1 MRTEGLRTERIPH
14 TLPERVKLA
23 HLPTPVE
30 FLPRLSRETGRNIF
44 VKRDDF
50 TGFEVSGNKV
60 RKLEFA
66 LHEALSQGARVLITC
81 GGLQSNHARA
91 SAAVA
96 RKKGLLC
103 HLVLRGDART
113 ETQGNLLLDA
123 LFGARITHLPPQ
135 RFQEAS
141 GEMMEALKAR
151 YDKEG
156 LPAYILPMGASNAIG
171 TFGYAAAYEEILSQE
186 GTPPYDAIL
195 CAVGSGGTYAGL
207 VLGNILHGR
216 RHRILGV
223 PVCDDAAYFREI
235 TKGLVEECLLRLG
248 VEAQV
253 REEDLRF
260 LEGFVGRG
268 YALTTPAELEFLQE
282 MARKEGLLLDPVYTG
297 KAFRGM
303 VESLETSDL
312 EGAERILFLH
322 TGGQFG
328 LFPMAADF
336 SIPTGE
342 ENAGEAPLDRDH
354 GF

>member
-1 MRTEGLRTERIPH
+1 MSKEGISY
-14 TLPERVKLA
+14 TLPKREKLA

-30 FLPRLSRETGRNIF
+30 LLPRLSQELRRSIF

-91 SAAVA
+91 TAAVA
-96 RKKGLLC
+96 RKRGLHC
-103 HLVLRGDART
+103 HLVLRGDAPSPS
-113 ETQGNLLLDA
+113 QGNLLLDG
-123 LFGARITHLPPQ
+123 LFGATITTLSPQ
-135 RFQEAS
+135 RFQRAS
-141 GEMMEALKAR
+141 TTVMEELKAW
-151 YDKEG
+151 YDQEG

-171 TFGYAAAYEEILSQE
+171 TFGYVVAYEEILSQE
-186 GTPPYDAIL
+186 GRRPFDAIL

-235 TKGLVEECLLRLG
+235 TRSLVEECLERLG
-248 VEAQV
+248 VEASV
-253 REEDLRF
+253 REEDLLF

-268 YALTTPAELEFLQE
+268 YALSTPEELEFLKGV
-282 MARKEGLLLDPVYTG
+282 ARKEGLLLDPVYTG

-303 VESLETSDL
+303 VESLKTPL
-312 EGAERILFLH
+312 LQGMAQLLFLH
-322 TGGQFG
+322 SGGQFG
-328 LFPMAADF
+328 LFPLAKDLSLFGTAGDAAGV
-336 SIPTGE
+336 PVKE
-342 ENAGEAPLDRDH
+342 EQRL
-354 GF
+354 

>member
-1 MRTEGLRTERIPH
+1 MRTERIPH
-14 TLPERVKLA
+14 TLPAREKLA

-30 FLPRLSRETGRNIF
+30 FLPRLSRELGRSIS

-66 LHEALSQGARVLITC
+66 LHEALSQGARILITC

-91 SAAVA
+91 TAAVA
-96 RKKGLLC
+96 RKRGLLC

-113 ETQGNLLLDA
+113 PSQGNLLLDD
-123 LFGARITHLPPQ
+123 LFGARITYLSPQ
-135 RFQEAS
+135 RFQETS
-141 GEMMEALKAR
+141 EAVMAELKAR
-151 YDKEG
+151 YDAEG
-156 LPAYILPMGASNAIG
+156 LPAYVLPMGASNAIG
-171 TFGYAAAYEEILSQE
+171 TFGYAAAYEEILAQE
-186 GTPPYDAIL
+186 GTTAYDTIL

-223 PVCDDAAYFREI
+223 PVCDDAAYFRTI
-235 TKGLVEECLLRLG
+235 TKGLVEECLERLG
-248 VEAQV
+248 VKAPV
-253 REEDLRF
+253 GEEDLLF

-268 YALTTPAELEFLQE
+268 YALTTPAELAFLKD

-303 VESLETSDL
+303 VERLDTPL
-312 EGAERILFLH
+312 LQGAEHLLFLH

-328 LFPMAADF
+328 LFPMAEDLA
-336 SIPTGE
+336 IPEGAE
-342 ENAGEAPLDRDH
+342 RA
-354 GF
+354 